1 MTIIAMMLGM
11 LALGGGMRG
20 TAEGFHRDYMAPSR
34 MRYWKGLCVL
44 LILLSHYTGY
54 ICTDTA
60 DESYLMLRQWLGQSP
75 VMLFFFCSGYGMMKQ
90 AIRRGRGY
98 LTSLPGRFSR
108 IWLTCA
114 VSVALMLVV
123 QMARGRTYMP
133 VTIAMA
139 FACWANV
146 GNSTWYIFV
155 ILVSYVLFALSI
167 LPMCLK
173 PGMMNRMLAA
183 VLLTGLTA
191 AFVAWMQH
199 MELEEYWY
207 DTVMLLPLGA
217 WWALTDRHGERLI
230 QRSGLT
236 WVLTV
241 LVMSAAAMTLFVHR
255 DDSFWMHEGW
265 LTTFCALI
273 VLLSMKVTPVSR
285 LLGFCG
291 DHVLPIYLFQRI
303 PMIILY
309 ESGLLDSVPHLGLF
323 VTLAAC
329 AVMAMVYDGVTQAI
343 GRRLE
348 RKQIHQ

>member
-1 MTIIAMMLGM
+1 MTIIAMMLGV
-11 LALGGGMRG
+11 LAVCGGMRG
-20 TAEGFHRDYMAPSR
+20 TAEGFHEDYMAPSR

-54 ICTDTA
+54 ISTDTA
-60 DESYLMLRQWLGQSP
+60 DESYLMLRQYLGQSP

-90 AIRRGRGY
+90 AIRRRRGY
-98 LTSLPGRFSR
+98 LASLPGRFAR

-123 QMARGRTYMP
+123 QIARGRTYMP
-133 VTIAMA
+133 VTILMA

-155 ILVSYVLFALSI
+155 ILISYVMFALSI
-167 LPMCLK
+167 LPMCFRFGK
-173 PGMMNRMLAA
+173 ASSVLAA

-217 WWALTDRHGERLI
+217 WWAVADRRGEKLI
-230 QRSGLT
+230 RHSDLT
-236 WVLTV
+236 WASSV
-241 LVMSAAAMTLFVHR
+241 LVMAAAAMALFVHR
-255 DDSFWMHEGW
+255 DDSFILHEGW
-265 LTTFCALI
+265 LMTFCALV
-273 VLLSMKVTPVSR
+273 VLLSMRVTPVSQ

-303 PMIILY
+303 PMILLY
-309 ESGLLDSVPHLGLF
+309 ESGLLDSVPHLGLL

-329 AVMAMVYDGVTQAI
+329 AVMAMVYDRAVQAI
-343 GRRLE
+343 GRHQ
-348 RKQIHQ
+348 RKVMAQ